1 MIVGKMD
8 GNTVYLLTPQ
18 DKQTNNMANAIKVN
32 PDDYKNIIKYIV
44 GDFVADVT
52 TAPDLTEDEKADVE
66 SESKA
71 FKEDMSSAE
80 IEAAAEKFGE
90 LTEDEASKNALSKL
104 KSCKIS

>member
-1 MIVGKMD
+1 
-8 GNTVYLLTPQ
+8 
-18 DKQTNNMANAIKVN
+18 MANAVKVT

-52 TAPDLTEDEKADVE
+52 TAPDITDAEKADVE
-66 SESKA
+66 SEAKA

-80 IEAAAEKFGE
+80 IEAAAEKAGE
-90 LTEDEASKNALSKL
+90 LTEDEASKNAFNKF